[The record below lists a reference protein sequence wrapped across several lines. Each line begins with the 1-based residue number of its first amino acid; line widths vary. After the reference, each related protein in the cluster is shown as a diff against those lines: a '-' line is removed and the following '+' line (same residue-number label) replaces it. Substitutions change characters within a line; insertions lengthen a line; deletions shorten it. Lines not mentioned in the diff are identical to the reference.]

1 MQYYYI
7 NVKLEN
13 ERGSNQTSTF
23 PLRPPIKLDTTKSII
38 IGSPYSFSIGLTGD
52 YELAKYFELVAGKP
66 IAGPD
71 GTVGGIMIV
80 TKSDGMEKMALL
92 NYHDVGDVFEG
103 IIEDI

>member
-1 MQYYYI
+1 M
-7 NVKLEN
+7 VKLTLSSKSKEA
-13 ERGSNQTSTF
+13 QTKH
-23 PLRPPIKLDTTKSII
+23 PLFRYALQTKLDTTKNII

-71 GTVGGIMIV
+71 GTVGGIIIV

-103 IIEDI
+103 VSFEDN